1 MSAYIEVVKEQ
12 RDIGIH
18 YMRWTLGSK
27 GIFILVFL
35 IIVILIVDTS
45 VVKISALIG
54 GLASPTSS
62 VAIFTVMALI
72 ASVGQYLILSYIRT
86 RNHEASAQYGSKLL
100 SGLYKLVA
108 TIQYGLIVILW
119 VLILQMVFTSSYN
132 TLFLEVV
139 IWINYVLAIGL
150 LGFLSQRFLLWFKSN
165 RNVVVFAYSLAMM
178 VICISAL
185 FALVYVTNQFTHSFV
200 GPIVHPAL
208 TPVANYESAYNVF
221 NRGYVI
227 ASIMAFI
234 STWIATALLLHSY
247 SRKFG
252 RAKYWILVSIP
263 LVYFLS
269 QFQLVFVDV
278 FTSFRISD
286 PILFGI
292 IFTLFFNATIP
303 VGGALFGIA
312 FWSVARNINRKAV
325 KQYMMIS
332 AYGMML
338 LFSSN
343 QAVGLTLVPYPPFG
357 LITVSFFGLASFLVF
372 VGIYSTAISVA
383 QDSELRKFVRRAA
396 VRESKLLDSIGSA
409 QVEQEVIKKVMPLL
423 HSQAQNIK
431 EETGIDSSLT
441 DEEAKQHLEDVLA
454 EVRGSKK
461 SR

>member
-1 MSAYIEVVKEQ
+1 MCVCNMSTYIEVVKEQ
-12 RDIGIH
+12 IDDGLH
-18 YMRWTLGSK
+18 HMNWTLGSK
-27 GIFILVFL
+27 GIFILVSL
-35 IIVILIVDTS
+35 IIVLLIVDTS
-45 VVKISALIG
+45 IVKISALIG

-62 VAIFTVMALI
+62 VAIFTVMALMS
-72 ASVGQYLILSYIRT
+72 SVGQYLILSYIRT
-86 RNHEASAQYGSKLL
+86 RNHETSSQYGSKLL
-100 SGLYKLVA
+100 SGLYKLVV
-108 TIQYGLIVILW
+108 TFQYALMVILG
-119 VLILQMVFTSSYN
+119 VLILQMIFTSSYN

-165 RNVVVFAYSLAMM
+165 RNAVVFAYSLAMM
-178 VICISAL
+178 LICISAL
-185 FALVYVTNQFTHSFV
+185 LALVYVTNQFTNPSV
-200 GPIVHPAL
+200 GSIIRPAL
-208 TPVANYESAYNVF
+208 TPVANYESASDLF
-221 NRGYVI
+221 NRAYVI

-234 STWIATALLLHSY
+234 STWIATAILLHSY

-292 IFTLFFNATIP
+292 GFTLFFNATIP

-312 FWSVARNINRKAV
+312 FWSVARKINRKAV

-357 LITVSFFGLASFLVF
+357 LITVTFFGLASFLVF
-372 VGIYSTAISVA
+372 VGIYSAAISVA
-383 QDSELRKFVRRAA
+383 QDSELRKFVRR
-396 VRESKLLDSIGSA
+396 
-409 QVEQEVIKKVMPLL
+409 EQ
-423 HSQAQNIK
+423 
-431 EETGIDSSLT
+431 
-441 DEEAKQHLEDVLA
+441 
-454 EVRGSKK
+454 
-461 SR
+461 